1 MVVATETPDRKVLF
15 AVHIGM
21 SHAAGCILT
30 NGNCGREGRTKSSSA
45 AEPLLKVDFLGDACM
60 VADMSIRSV
69 RFASLLNS
77 ASNVDRKGLR
87 DMGLLAELER
97 SDWLAGEGKPGEVA
111 LLRKGLLEDRL
122 RERPGDGRR
131 SAEDKVS
138 DQERDQQQAPDFV
151 TECSETGE
159 TGADRGLTWH

>member
-1 MVVATETPDRKVLF
+1 
-15 AVHIGM
+15 
-21 SHAAGCILT
+21 
-30 NGNCGREGRTKSSSA
+30 
-45 AEPLLKVDFLGDACM
+45 M
-60 VADMSIRSV
+60 VADMSMRSV
-69 RFASLLNS
+69 RLASLLNS

-131 SAEDKVS
+131 SAEDTVS
-138 DQERDQQQAPDFV
+138 EQDCDQQAPRCRHR
-151 TECSETGE
+151 TQR
-159 TGADRGLTWH
+159 DR